1 MTNWIVRIG
10 DTKNFFNTFEGLNVW
25 SVNSFY
31 TKFLENVKEND
42 KLFFVGNKSKC
53 KICAFAIFKS
63 FEIRTS
69 KTPTNEQYGWIF
81 HGPNDNGKWKNS
93 KWDYIMFYTN
103 YVDFRNIQ
111 GVNLNTNINIQ
122 HCHAIMPRSIID
134 ASGFNFDNV
143 IVFAENYKI
152 CKFLEEIR

>member
-31 TKFLENVKEND
+31 TKFLENVKKND
-42 KLFFVGNKSKC
+42 
-53 KICAFAIFKS
+53 
-63 FEIRTS
+63 
-69 KTPTNEQYGWIF
+69 
-81 HGPNDNGKWKNS
+81 S

-103 YVDFRNIQ
+103 YVDFRNIP
-111 GVNLNTNINIQ
+111 GVNLNTNINNKN
-122 HCHAIMPRSIID
+122 CHAIMPRSIID

-143 IVFAENYKI
+143 IVFAENYNI